1 MARRSRASRRR
12 RVSRLRGR
20 YGRFVRW
27 VVIIGVLVAAAAET
41 RQSELFYPLDQ
52 PFERSLYT
60 HWTDA
65 DSDCQDTRTEVL
77 IQESLEPPTLDA
89 RGCVVIAG
97 RSVSYT
103 HLRAHETKAKLV
115 CRLLLEKKKM

>member
-97 RSVSYT
+97 RWYDPYT
-103 HLRAHETKAKLV
+103 DLSLIHI
-115 CRLLLEKKKM
+115 